1 MQENG
6 QRVEET
12 AVRFERVLSAS
23 IDCVWNHLTASEQ
36 LARWLIPGAIEP
48 RSGGPLDLANG
59 HIRGVVTQWK
69 PPRLL
74 IYTWNVFT
82 PGEIESRFPES
93 YVTWELKP
101 QDDAVLLTLTHRPML
116 EEFTAQTM
124 MGWHTFLEMLESVL
138 NGKKPEPHEAVMERN
153 RIRYGVKEIKRI

>member
-1 MQENG
+1 M
-6 QRVEET
+6 
-12 AVRFERVLSAS
+12 
-23 IDCVWNHLTASEQ
+23 
-36 LARWLIPGAIEP
+36 
-48 RSGGPLDLANG
+48 
-59 HIRGVVTQWK
+59 TQWK

-74 IYTWNVFT
+74 IYTWNVFA

-138 NGKKPEPHEAVMERN
+138 NGKKPEPHEAVMKRN